1 MITALVYGPM
11 EDLIG
16 EWIKPFLEGKNG
28 VGPIMVYQGENG
40 INPKNKQLL
49 RLPLAATNI
58 ELSSEYPS
66 WGSFGCVRVRC
77 QMVGCHVRSN
87 SISATCS

>member
-1 MITALVYGPM
+1 MGDVYGSLDQLISRTDPQVFVKNGWKIEDMSSNPRMITALVYGPM

-40 INPKNKQLL
+40 LSPKNK
-49 RLPLAATNI
+49 
-58 ELSSEYPS
+58 
-66 WGSFGCVRVRC
+66 
-77 QMVGCHVRSN
+77 
-87 SISATCS
+87 